1 MLKLIDQAL
10 LAKEGTSLQDPDD
23 SLPTALGDRREF
35 DRPSAYVINSV
46 GSVPLAK
53 DRLPR
58 LKVYCRTAWRQV
70 GQIPA
75 QA

>member
-10 LAKEGTSLQDPDD
+10 LAEEGTYVQDPDD
-23 SLPTALGDRREF
+23 SHPTSLGDRREF
-35 DRPSAYVINSV
+35 DRPAADVINSV
-46 GSVPLAK
+46 RSVPLAK

-58 LKVYCRTAWRQV
+58 LKVYCRTAWHQV

-75 QA
+75 EA